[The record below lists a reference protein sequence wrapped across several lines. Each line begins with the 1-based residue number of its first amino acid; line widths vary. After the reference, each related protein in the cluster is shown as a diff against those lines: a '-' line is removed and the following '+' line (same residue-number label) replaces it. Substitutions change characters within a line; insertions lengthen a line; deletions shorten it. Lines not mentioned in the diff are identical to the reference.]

1 MIHSS
6 KIYRNNSSEN
16 KVWYAVYTRSRT
28 EKKVLAEL
36 EAKNIE
42 CFLPLQ
48 KKLRQWKDRKKWVE
62 VPLISGYCFV
72 RITRKDYDR
81 VLQINNV
88 VSYIIFG
95 GKAAVIPDNQIEYLK
110 QMLSQSDFEVEVSF
124 ENFTP
129 GEEVEIIRTFL
140 MGLRGELVN
149 VHGKSRFIVR
159 LNSINTVFML
169 DVPAE
174 YLTKLP
180 PVH

>member
-1 MIHSS
+1 MIHSG
-6 KIYRNNSSEN
+6 KMNRNISSEN
-16 KVWYAVYTRSRT
+16 KVWYAVYTRSRA

-48 KKLRQWKDRKKWVE
+48 KQLRQWKDRKKWVE
-62 VPLISGYCFV
+62 VPLIPGYCFV
-72 RITRKDYDR
+72 HITRKDYDR
-81 VLQINNV
+81 VLQINHV
-88 VSYIIFG
+88 VSYIIFE
-95 GKAAVIPDNQIEYLK
+95 GKAAVVPDNQIAYLR
-110 QMLSQSDFEVEVSF
+110 LVLNQSDFEVEVSF

-129 GEEVEIIRTFL
+129 GEEVEIIQTPL

-180 PVH
+180 HEH